1 MANSK
6 ATSPTLP
13 NETVEL
19 MAEIDGSPVLIR
31 ILVGDL
37 PAGMQFDDG
46 YFISK
51 DTDIGSLLS
60 SALGWMAETV
70 LRVGSLELD
79 LIGRAA
85 KRGDRPIHLSPHHVA
100 EQPVADAS
108 NPVQGGM
115 ALQIRARYQSR
126 RCSHG
131 ATTSQDRRIER
142 CSHDSHR
149 SRRRVRSKCGFVRHG
164 LPRGRFEIQFDTL
177 NSPLL
182 QLTPVRASE
191 RECALGQRDG
201 RPSKGT
207 RGCDRGGILDQP

>member
-46 YFISK
+46 YFIS
-51 DTDIGSLLS
+51 TDIGSLLS

-85 KRGDRPIHLSPHHVA
+85 KRGDRPIHLLPREFELLRYMMRRSNRLLTRATLFKEVWHYKFAPDTNLVDVHMGRLRRKIDGSN
-100 EQPVADAS
+100 DA
-108 NPVQGGM
+108 PM
-115 ALQIRARYQSR
+115 IR
-126 RCSHG
+126 
-131 ATTSQDRRIER
+131 T
-142 CSHDSHR
+142 
-149 SRRRVRSKCGFVRHG
+149 VRGEGFV
-164 LPRGRFEIQFDTL
+164 L
-177 NSPLL
+177 S
-182 QLTPVRASE
+182 ASASCII
-191 RECALGQRDG
+191 RLDG
-201 RPSKGT
+201 DVGT
-207 RGCDRGGILDQP
+207 ASSF